1 MVAGPVS
8 IQAQQIYGYYE
19 TIAALRALDK
29 NAARRIDAGINKAA
43 EIVAEDARDL
53 VDNDILSGFA
63 RQLPGG
69 TKGNRRQAY
78 GGGYDDALVKAGI
91 KVKRKRQKKRG
102 NELRSFVVVANT
114 TALGAI
120 WEVAGRASSGN
131 TRAGAAMIR
140 NISKRDPGP
149 VSRTVWRAADANR
162 DKVEDTIYELI
173 EEARRLTQRKI
184 NQA

>member
-8 IQAQQIYGYYE
+8 IKAQNVYGYYE
-19 TIAALRALDK
+19 TIAALKALDK
-29 NAARRIDAGINKAA
+29 NAARRIDSAINKAA
-43 EIVAEDARDL
+43 EVVAEDARDL

-69 TKGNRRQAY
+69 TAGNRRQAY
-78 GGGYDDALVKAGI
+78 GGGYDDALVRAGI

-120 WEVAGRASSGN
+120 WEVAGRASRGK
-131 TRAGAAMIR
+131 TPAGIAMIR
-140 NISKRDPGP
+140 NITKRDPGP
-149 VSRTVWRAADANR
+149 VSRTVWRAADADR
-162 DKVEDTIYELI
+162 GKVEEEIAKQI
-173 EEARRLTQRKI
+173 AEARRLTQSMI
-184 NQA
+184 NKA

>member
-1 MVAGPVS
+1 VVASGIS
-8 IQAQQIYGYYE
+8 IKPQQVYGYYE

-43 EIVAEDARDL
+43 EVVAEDARDL

-69 TKGNRRQAY
+69 TEGNRRQAY

-91 KVKRKRQKKRG
+91 RVKRKRQKKRG

-120 WEVAGRASSGN
+120 WEVAGRSSSGS
-131 TRAGAAMIR
+131 TPAGRAMIR

-149 VSRTVWRAADANR
+149 VSRTVWRAADADR
-162 DKVEDTIYELI
+162 DKVEAEIAKQI
-173 EEARRLTQRKI
+173 AEARRLTQSMIDR
-184 NQA
+184 A

>member
-1 MVAGPVS
+1 VVTMNAGVT
-8 IQAQQIYGYYE
+8 AGQIHGYYE

-43 EIVAEDARDL
+43 KVVAEDAKDL

-63 RQLPGG
+63 KQMPGG

-91 KVKRKRQKKRG
+91 RVRRKKQKKRG
-102 NELRSFVVVANT
+102 NELRSFVVIANE

-120 WEVAGRASSGN
+120 WEVAGRTSSGK
-131 TRAGAAMIR
+131 TPAGMAMIR
-140 NISKRDPGP
+140 NISARDPGP
-149 VSRTVWRAADANR
+149 VSRTVWRAMDANR
-162 DKVEDTIYELI
+162 DTVQKQIDDQIA
-173 EEARRLTQRKI
+173 EARRLCQRQI
-184 NQA
+184 DRA